1 MHGLMQPAGLWF
13 PQTPGSEF
21 KLCPCAIPRASD
33 CASGPEEGRRTGKWW
48 KPGYAT
54 FCFMLL
60 VSQALAGRTPPNLC
74 PAVTQLLQLRLLPW
88 TRRAAGSRQRGEAC
102 QQTEWHRPEAAS
114 PSLWSNNASWFL
126 SILCILCDVNGL
138 FPASCLWML
147 ECLVMMISGLDNSVH
162 VCYSAERF
170 TRPSVKSLTLEQIY
184 YPWIKL
190 EIIPGK

>member
-1 MHGLMQPAGLWF
+1 MGWCSQLVCGFLRPLG
-13 PQTPGSEF
+13 PGSSSVPV
-21 KLCPCAIPRASD
+21 LSQGLLIVPQDLRR
-33 CASGPEEGRRTGKWW
+33 EGRQGNG
-48 KPGYAT
+48 GYAT

-60 VSQALAGRTPPNLC
+60 VSQALASRTPPNLC
-74 PAVTQLLQLRLLPW
+74 PAVTQLLRLHLLPW
-88 TRRAAGSRQRGEAC
+88 IRWAAESWQRGEAC
-102 QQTEWHRPEAAS
+102 QQTEWHRPKAAS

-170 TRPSVKSLTLEQIY
+170 TWPSVKSLTLEQIY